1 MDHGTARI
9 VLQKV
14 FSLPPNVNL
23 PDFDGAGYHSAAQQE
38 NRQRFVQLAIR
49 GCRSRAACMA
59 SASGALG
66 IPALATADVGI
77 VIGAGPDLAIE
88 SLD

>member
-1 MDHGTARI
+1 MDHGTVRI
-9 VLQKV
+9 VLEKMI
-14 FSLPPNVNL
+14 SLPPNVNL
-23 PDFDGAGYHSAAQQE
+23 PDFDEAIE
-38 NRQRFVQLAIR
+38 NQRFVQLAIR